1 MQTLPP
7 RLATRLL
14 RRAFRNDPAVGSIVG
29 DLYQDFS
36 VAARHRGLGP
46 ARRGYWLECTGLIA
60 GKLAT
65 DSLRFFFRNP
75 TMNDLFAGGFVQDAR
90 YALRSLRRSPGFVV
104 FTALIIGLGVGA
116 TTAVFSVMKP
126 LMIAPLPFENPEAL
140 VWIEKS
146 NENGSTSLSGI
157 TSRTGNLRDYREM
170 VQSFEAMTGYNAF
183 SDQSAYTLTGDGRP
197 EQIMGFDVAHD
208 FLDVLGIRPALG
220 RSFNQEE
227 SLDGGPASIVLS
239 HGFWQRRFGGEPGIV
254 GRTLILDNFPRE
266 VIGVL
271 PESFD
276 FASVFAPASRVDFLQ
291 VFPISDRTDNWG
303 NTLFMVGRLRPGTT
317 VETAQ
322 QELDAASASLEAAQ
336 PDRWGLGAAASPIRD
351 HIAGPLRSAMYLL
364 AAAAFSVLLIVCV
377 NVSNMLLA
385 RSPGRS
391 REVAVRRAFGAS
403 RGRMVRQFMLES
415 LVISGLGAVVGAG
428 AAVVATRLVAGST
441 NVSIPL
447 LDSMRVDLTALAFG
461 VAISLVTGLGI
472 GILPALRVAEG
483 DEGAILR
490 AGGRSQS
497 STRSARRLR
506 ESLVVAEVSLAC
518 VLLVVGGLLL
528 RSFQQ
533 VLNVDL
539 GFDTENAV
547 AWQLNPSGEFESVV
561 EEATFYQALTDRIA
575 QIPGVTGVGLA
586 DALPMGKNR
595 TWGFRVEGVE
605 TEEGIGFFPYMVDG
619 GYFDAMGIEIVDGR
633 GITDDDVGG
642 DNPVMVISESA
653 ARLLFPN
660 SRAVGRRLVT
670 NGSMEI
676 VGVAADIRHLSPE
689 SEPGILGYFSIGQN
703 WDYSSLEM
711 VVRSAR
717 PTDQI
722 TSAVTAALV
731 EIDSDMPAQDFW
743 TLESRVDQVSSP
755 RRFTL
760 GILSAFGGAALLL
773 AGLGIYGVLAYSVA
787 EQRSEIGIRMALG
800 ASSGEIL
807 RKVIGRT
814 MLLAGIG
821 ILVGGAISIW
831 ATRLL
836 SSLLFG
842 VSATDPATFVGMAV
856 ALLAV
861 AAAAGAVPATRAA
874 RIRGIRALQ
883 AE

>member
-1 MQTLPP
+1 MQPIPP

-14 RRAFRNDPAVGSIVG
+14 RRAFRNDPAAGSIVG
-29 DLYQDFS
+29 DLHQDFS
-36 VAARHRGLGP
+36 VAARHRGTGA
-46 ARRGYWLECTGLIA
+46 ARRSYWLECAGLIA
-60 GKLAT
+60 GKMAN
-65 DSLRFFFRNP
+65 DFFRFLFRNP
-75 TMNDLFAGGFVQDAR
+75 TMNDLFASGLIQDAQ
-90 YALRSLRRSPGFVV
+90 YALRSLRRSPGFAV

-126 LMIAPLPFENPEAL
+126 LMIAPLPFEDPEEL
-140 VWIEKS
+140 VWIELA
-146 NENGSTSLSGI
+146 NTNGSTSLSGI
-157 TSRTGNLRDYREM
+157 TSRSGNLRDYREM
-170 VQSFEAMTGYNAF
+170 VGAFDGITGYNAF
-183 SDQSAYTLTGDGRP
+183 SDQAAYTMTGDGRP
-197 EQIMGFDVAHD
+197 EQLMAFDVAHD
-208 FLDVLGIRPALG
+208 FLDVLGVRPHLG

-227 SLDGGPASIVLS
+227 SLDDGPPSIILA
-239 HGFWQRRFGGEPGIV
+239 HGFWERRFGSDPAVV
-254 GRTLILDNFPRE
+254 GRTLVLDNQPRE

-276 FASVFAPASRVDFLQ
+276 FASVFAPANRVDFLQ
-291 VFPISDRTDNWG
+291 VFPISDRTNNWG
-303 NTLFMVGRLRPGTT
+303 NTLFMIGRLRPGST
-317 VETAQ
+317 VESAQ
-322 QELDAASASLEAAQ
+322 AELDAASASLQAAQ
-336 PDRWGLGAAASPIRD
+336 PDRWGLGATASPIRD

-364 AAAAFSVLLIVCV
+364 AAAAFAVLLIVCV

-403 RGRMVRQFMLES
+403 RGRMVRQFLLES
-415 LVISGLGAVVGAG
+415 VAISGMGALIGAG
-428 AAVVATRLVAGST
+428 AAVVVTRLVAGSAD
-441 NVSIPL
+441 VSIPL
-447 LDSMRVDLTALAFG
+447 LDSMRVDMAALGFG
-461 VAISLVTGLGI
+461 VAISLATGLAI

-497 STRSARRLR
+497 STRGARKLR
-506 ESLVVAEVSLAC
+506 ETLVVAEVSLAC

-533 VLNVDL
+533 VLEVDL

-547 AWQLNPSGEFESVV
+547 AWQLNPSGSFETV
-561 EEATFYQALTDRIA
+561 EEEAAFYHGLTNRIA

-586 DALPMGKNR
+586 DALPLGKNR
-595 TWGFRVEGVE
+595 TWGMRAEGAETDEGV
-605 TEEGIGFFPYMVDG
+605 GFFPYMIDG

-633 GITDDDVGG
+633 AISNDDLGG
-642 DNPVMVISESA
+642 ENPVVVINESA
-653 ARLLFPN
+653 ARRLFPDT
-660 SRAVGRRLVT
+660 RAVGRRILT
-670 NGSMEI
+670 NRPIEI

-689 SEPGILGYFSIGQN
+689 SEPGILGYFSFGQN
-703 WDYSSLEM
+703 WDYSSMEM
-711 VVRSAR
+711 VVRSDR
-717 PTDQI
+717 PVDQI
-722 TSAVTAALV
+722 ATAVSVALA
-731 EIDSDMPAQDFW
+731 EIDPDMPAQDFW
-743 TLESRVDQVSSP
+743 TMEDRVDQVSSP

-831 ATRLL
+831 TTRLL

-842 VSATDPATFVGMAV
+842 VSATDPTTFVGMAV
-856 ALLAV
+856 ALLGV

-874 RIRGIRALQ
+874 RIRGVRALQ